1 MEIRNL
7 PKPTEL
13 KFHVDSVILE
23 AILAAEK
30 FFLSNVCFTNYAEL
44 DLEIFDNEFFK
55 SQSNKDFNQEW
66 HIHKILFFGKTK

>member
-30 FFLSNVCFTNYAEL
+30 FFLSNVC
-44 DLEIFDNEFFK
+44 
-55 SQSNKDFNQEW
+55 
-66 HIHKILFFGKTK
+66 IHQLCQVGPRNI

>member
-23 AILAAEK
+23 AIVAAEK
-30 FFLSNVCFTNYAEL
+30 FFLSNVCIEL
-44 DLEIFDNEFFK
+44 
-55 SQSNKDFNQEW
+55 NQVGQPRN
-66 HIHKILFFGKTK
+66 I